1 MQSASGQ
8 TLAESL
14 GITSGSIVLELGFDE
29 DSSEDIRG
37 AFAEAAGSAIVDFED
52 VDVADVS
59 LVWFR
64 DGDEDL
70 IDLLVDAIAPLTETG
85 VVWLMTPKPGRPGHV
100 TPADIADAAPT
111 AGLAVTRT
119 VSASRDWQGTRLVT
133 PKGNRR

>member
-1 MQSASGQ
+1 MQSVGGQ

-14 GITSGSIVLELGFDE
+14 GVTTGSIVLELGFD
-29 DSSEDIRG
+29 DDCSEEIRE
-37 AFAEAAGSAIVDFED
+37 AFAQAAGSAIIDFDE

-70 IDLLVDAIAPLTETG
+70 IDLLVDAIAPLTDTG
-85 VVWLMTPKPGRPGHV
+85 VVWLMTPKPGRDGHV